1 MDNTLLNNLRRVA
14 IYGRVSTEHEAQL
27 SAFENQQAWYDD
39 LTAHHPEWRVVE
51 RYFDR
56 GITGTAAKKRPAFLK
71 MLADAKAGMFDLIVT
86 REVCRF
92 ARNTVDT
99 LSITRDLKRLGVEV
113 YFVNDNIRTMDG
125 DGELRLS
132 IMATLAQE
140 ESRKISERVRA
151 GQAVSRE
158 KGVLYGNGNIL
169 GYDRVNGTYAINPE
183 QALTV
188 RKIFELYAAGLGY
201 KKICA
206 ELMHLGY
213 RNSHGTVDWKVDR
226 IGRILRNAT
235 YAGYIGFNKSH
246 SDSYL
251 TQRRINHGEE
261 DFVYV
266 KGDFPPI
273 ISEELWQRCA
283 AIRKSKSRDRQDMSG
298 QPRRAGRKTEPSI
311 WNKKLRC
318 SCGSAFRRYKWR
330 QNADG
335 TTAYGYECYRRARG
349 VPPDKLRSVGLE
361 DAIVCDS
368 HAIPGWQ
375 LDLMSKKVFAT
386 VWQDQRDA
394 VVLACQMLEDCAEAD
409 REDQSSLI
417 AALTSKL
424 ERLHRKDMGLREMRA
439 LGDITRE
446 QFLSD
451 QARLQDELE
460 ATQHQLDM
468 LRSDGI
474 PAGPVLDIKA
484 IRNTLEQW
492 VDLSVPAVADELIDR
507 FIRRVDV
514 LNDTTYRWQMD
525 LTAPEKQAPLDAPF
539 ADILPPA
546 PESEPQELF
555 RFQVTTDDAAAYC
568 AEIHMRFFRS
578 KWKDKTVIITL

>member
-1 MDNTLLNNLRRVA
+1 MSETLLNRMRRVA

-39 LTAHHPEWRVVE
+39 LTAHHPEWCVTA

-56 GITGTAAKKRPAFLK
+56 GITGTAAKKRPAFLR
-71 MLADAKAGMFDLIVT
+71 MLADAKAGSFDLIVT

-169 GYDRVNGTYAINPE
+169 GYDRLNGTYVINPE

-206 ELMHLGY
+206 ELVRLGY

-246 SDSYL
+246 SESYL
-251 TQRRINHGEE
+251 TQRRINHGEG

-266 KGDFPPI
+266 RGDFPPI
-273 ISEELWQRCA
+273 VPEELWQRCA
-283 AIRKSKSRDRQDMSG
+283 AIRKSKSRERPDVSG
-298 QPRRAGRKTEPSI
+298 QSRRMGRKTEPSV

-318 SCGSAFRRYKWR
+318 GCGSAFRRYKWR

-335 TTAYGYECYRRARG
+335 TTVYGYECYRRARS
-349 VPPDKLRSVGLE
+349 VPPDKLRSAGLE

-368 HAIPGWQ
+368 HTVPGWQ
-375 LDLMSKKVFAT
+375 LDLMAQKVFAAL
-386 VWQDQRDA
+386 WYDRRDA
-394 VVLACQMLEDCAEAD
+394 VILACQMLEACAEAD
-409 REDQSSLI
+409 RKDQGALV
-417 AALTSKL
+417 AALADEL
-424 ERLHRKDMGLREMRA
+424 ERLHRKEAGLREMRA

-451 QARLQDELE
+451 QARLREEQDETQRRLDELQPE
-460 ATQHQLDM
+460 AP
-468 LRSDGI
+468 
-474 PAGPVLDIKA
+474 PAGPTLDIRA
-484 IRNTLEQW
+484 IRSTLEQW
-492 VDLSVPAVADELIDR
+492 VDLSGPVVADELVDR

-514 LNDTTYRWQMD
+514 LSSTVYRWQID
-525 LTAPEKQAPLDAPF
+525 LTPPKTQTPLDAPL

-546 PESEPQELF
+546 AEPEPRELL
-555 RFQVTTDDAAAYC
+555 RFQVTADDAASYC
-568 AEIHMRFFRS
+568 EERHMRFFRS
-578 KWKDKTVIITL
+578 KWQDKTVIITV

>member
-39 LTAHHPEWRVVE
+39 LTARHLEWSVVE

-56 GITGTAAKKRPAFLK
+56 GITGTTAKKRPAFLK
-71 MLADAKAGMFDLIVT
+71 MLADAKDGMFDLIVT

-169 GYDRVNGTYAINPE
+169 GYDRVNGTYVINPE

-206 ELMHLGY
+206 ELMRLGY
-213 RNSHGTVDWKVDR
+213 RNSHGTVDRKVDR

-246 SDSYL
+246 SDGYL
-251 TQRRINHGEE
+251 TQRRVNHGEE

-266 KGDFPPI
+266 RGDFPPI

-283 AIRKSKSRDRQDMSG
+283 AIRKAKSRDRQDKNG
-298 QPRRAGRKTEPSI
+298 QSRRTGRKTEPSI
-311 WNKKLRC
+311 WSKKLRC
-318 SCGSAFRRYKWR
+318 GCGSAFQRYKWR

-335 TTAYGYECYRRARG
+335 TTAYGYECYRRARS
-349 VPPDKLRSVGLE
+349 VPPEKLRSVGLE
-361 DAIVCDS
+361 NAIACDS

-375 LDLMSKKVFAT
+375 LDLMAKKVFAAL
-386 VWQDQRDA
+386 WYDRWDA
-394 VVLACQMLEDCAEAD
+394 VVLACQMLETCAEVD
-409 REDQSSLI
+409 HEDQGTLA
-417 AALTSKL
+417 AALTNKL
-424 ERLHRKDMGLREMRA
+424 ERIRRKAEGLREMRA
-439 LGDITRE
+439 LGDITRA

-451 QARLQDELE
+451 HARLREE
-460 ATQHQLDM
+460 METTQHQLNQ
-468 LRSDGI
+468 LQAETAS
-474 PAGPVLDIKA
+474 AGPTLDIRA
-484 IRNTLEQW
+484 IRSTLEQW
-492 VDLSVPAVADELIDR
+492 VDLSGPVVADELVDR
-507 FIRRVDV
+507 FIQRVEV
-514 LNDTTYRWQMD
+514 LSSTVYRWQMD
-525 LTAPEKQAPLDAPF
+525 LTPPKAQAPLDTPLAN
-539 ADILPPA
+539 ILPLA
-546 PESEPQELF
+546 ADAELHEIF
-555 RFQVTTDDAAAYC
+555 RIQVTADNAADYC
-568 AEIHMRFFRS
+568 GELHLRFFRS
-578 KWKDKTVIITL
+578 KWKDKTVIITV

>member
-39 LTAHHPEWRVVE
+39 LTARHPEWSVVE

-71 MLADAKAGMFDLIVT
+71 MLVDAKAGMFDLIVT

-169 GYDRVNGTYAINPE
+169 GYDRANGTYVINPE

-206 ELMHLGY
+206 ELMHLGQ

-246 SDSYL
+246 SDGYL
-251 TQRRINHGEE
+251 TQRRVNYGEE

-266 KGDFPPI
+266 RGDFPPI

-283 AIRKSKSRDRQDMSG
+283 AIRKAKSLDRQDKNG
-298 QPRRAGRKTEPSI
+298 QSRRTGRKTEPSI
-311 WNKKLRC
+311 WSKKLRC
-318 SCGSAFRRYKWR
+318 GCGSAFRRYKWR
-330 QNADG
+330 ENADG
-335 TTAYGYECYRRARG
+335 TRAYGFECYRRARG
-349 VPPDKLRSVGLE
+349 VPPAKLRATGLE
-361 DAIVCDS
+361 SAISCDS
-368 HAIPGWQ
+368 HSMPEWHLA
-375 LDLMSKKVFAT
+375 LMARKVFNA
-386 VWQDQRDA
+386 VWHDQKDA
-394 VVLACQMLEDCAEAD
+394 VLLACRMLEECAVAD
-409 REDQSSLI
+409 REDQSALI
-417 AALTSKL
+417 AALTGKL
-424 ERLHRKDMGLREMRA
+424 ERLHRKDAGLREMRA

-446 QFLSD
+446 KFLND
-451 QARLQDELE
+451 QARLQAELDE
-460 ATQHQLDM
+460 TQRQLDM
-468 LRSDGI
+468 LQSEGTDPQTGAGYQSYPSYIRAVGRSVG
-474 PAGPVLDIKA
+474 GYCGQ
-484 IRNTLEQW
+484 R
-492 VDLSVPAVADELIDR
+492 ID
-507 FIRRVDV
+507 
-514 LNDTTYRWQMD
+514 
-525 LTAPEKQAPLDAPF
+525 
-539 ADILPPA
+539 
-546 PESEPQELF
+546 
-555 RFQVTTDDAAAYC
+555 
-568 AEIHMRFFRS
+568 
-578 KWKDKTVIITL
+578 